1 MEPARHL
8 RAVEGGAASRRRL
21 RRVAIPTP
29 AARRVNRSEGAF
41 DDALG
46 WLLSAAR
53 LVAPRQIGALEDE
66 IEAKLARLP
75 TPLNEF
81 GYDPWGFSPHAFRRP
96 LLMLALLYRYYFR
109 VEMRGTEHFPEGR
122 FLLIAN
128 HAGQLPLD
136 GAMLITGCVLEPDP
150 PRLLRGMAEYW
161 MPTLPFV
168 GTTGVRIGSV
178 VGTPKNCEDLLRRDE
193 AVIAFPEGVRGLN
206 KTFAKRYQLQ
216 RFGLGFLRL
225 ALATDTPILP
235 TVIIGSEEQA
245 PAFTSIGP
253 LARLIG
259 APAFPV
265 TPTFPLLGPLGLL
278 PLPVKY
284 HVEIG
289 PPMHFTGNPNDE
301 DAVIEGM
308 VQQVKREMTS
318 MIDRGLRSRSGVF
331 TS

>member
-1 MEPARHL
+1 M
-8 RAVEGGAASRRRL
+8 
-21 RRVAIPTP
+21 
-29 AARRVNRSEGAF
+29 NRSEGAF